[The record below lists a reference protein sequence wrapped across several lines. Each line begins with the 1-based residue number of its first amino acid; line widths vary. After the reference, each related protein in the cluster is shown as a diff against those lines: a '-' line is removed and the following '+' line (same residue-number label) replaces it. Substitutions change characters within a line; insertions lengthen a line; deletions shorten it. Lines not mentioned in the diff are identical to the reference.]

1 MSFLSYLPPMS
12 VFCYPVLVCVACDL
26 LQKSFTTEDLTEEM
40 ANLEGL
46 MKDLSAITQHQFE
59 C

>member
-1 MSFLSYLPPMS
+1 MSFAVSDFIIPN
-12 VFCYPVLVCVACDL
+12 VLA
-26 LQKSFTTEDLTEEM
+26 LQKSLTNEELTEEM